1 MKRKKTKLNDMQKN
15 YLNTLIDYYD
25 IEKNYETLD
34 TFAIEALWIMG
45 DNEQSNDDLQN
56 LVNEFFLFKFLEC
69 SK

>member
-1 MKRKKTKLNDMQKN
+1 MKRQKTKLNDMQKN

-45 DNEQSNDDLQN
+45 DDEQSNDDLQN

>member
-45 DNEQSNDDLQN
+45 DDEQSNDDLQN

>member
-1 MKRKKTKLNDMQKN
+1 MKRQKTKLNDMQKN

>member
-15 YLNTLIDYYD
+15 YLNTLIEYYD

-45 DNEQSNDDLQN
+45 DNEQSNYDLQN
-56 LVNEFFLFKFLEC
+56 LLNEFFLFKFLEC